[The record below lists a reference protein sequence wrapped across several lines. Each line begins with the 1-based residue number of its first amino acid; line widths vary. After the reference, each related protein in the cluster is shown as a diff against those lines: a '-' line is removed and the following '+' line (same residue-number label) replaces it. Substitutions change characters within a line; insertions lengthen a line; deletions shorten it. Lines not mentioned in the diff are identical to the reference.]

1 MSFLAQLRLRS
12 DPKQDVASLCYL
24 LQRVGD
30 PPFAHL
36 SLRLADVRGDRMEGH
51 GTAYVIQPTH
61 LRAPPPFVS
70 ADDVGVL
77 AGLVDAG
84 QAWLSRSAGEAPG
97 GWAFLSSLLATQR
110 CFFDMPGQVPC
121 RLRALAPLPAELQWI
136 IDPNGRQRLH
146 WTVDGQVLALAGS
159 SDLVVY
165 QPANH
170 SLALLQHDLGDAA
183 LEAAGL
189 LFSPQTPE
197 AVDSLLANAESWTTL
212 GLPLPQRLDLR
223 RMPLHPSAVLHC
235 DLPAG
240 GLPPRLR
247 LLFQYSSDECCVC
260 FADWKEETEFRYWN
274 GGQLIEIVRD
284 PDAEAAAAAGLV
296 DRLRGFTAAADGGW
310 TADPGAWQQLLTEAL
325 PELEQNGYQWRFTPA
340 FAQHF
345 AWAEGWQ
352 VSVTPQDDTHWE
364 LQLRISMQGRSIDL
378 MQLLAQLPPDCLE
391 QGRIP
396 LQDGRLLLL
405 PIKQARGLAAE
416 LGDLSGQS
424 GSGRLPN
431 SQLNRLEAVAQALP
445 EATQWLD
452 ESGLLDR
459 ASRLLQPAQTLPQVD
474 TDLRA
479 TLRGYQWHGACW
491 MQHLRAFGVNGL
503 LADDMGLGKTLQTI
517 AHLSLERSLGRLTL
531 PALVVAPTSLLHNWR
546 EELARFA
553 PSLRCRVVHGA
564 ARHRLW
570 TALGDY
576 DVLITSYTLLVND
589 LERWQQQPLSWL
601 VLDEAQWIKNPGTR
615 ASQAVRQI
623 AAEHRLALTGTPVEN
638 HLGELWSI
646 MDFLNPQCL
655 GSERN
660 FRRYFREP
668 IEEQGDVARLQVLL
682 QRISPWMLRRTKDQ
696 VATELPPKTVIQR
709 KVPFADGQKD
719 FYEALRSATWSDLDA
734 RLATTEHSGE
744 QRVLVLSALLRLRQA
759 CCDPSLLG
767 RPEIA
772 SGKRQHCLEMITELV
787 EEGRSVLLFSQFTT
801 MLALLAQDLREQ
813 GIAHLELTGQTSAD
827 ERSRRVAA
835 FQAGE
840 AAVFLISLKAG
851 GVGLNLTRADTVIH
865 YDPWWNDAAERQ
877 ASDRAHRIGQDKPVF
892 VYQLITEGSV
902 EERIAELQQRKA
914 LLGEHVN
921 QSAQAS
927 GEHFAVK
934 FEELI
939 ALCRP
944 VDDEGSGDE

>member
-1 MSFLAQLRLRS
+1 MSFLAQLRQRS
-12 DPKQDVASLCYL
+12 DPGYDGASLCYL
-24 LQRVGD
+24 LQRGGE
-30 PPFAHL
+30 PPFVRL
-36 SLRLADVRGDRMEGH
+36 SLRLAQVHGDCMEGH

-61 LRAPPPFVS
+61 LRAPPPFVR

-77 AGLVDAG
+77 AGLVDADR
-84 QAWLSRSAGEAPG
+84 AWLSQSAGQAPG
-97 GWAFLSSLLATQR
+97 GWTFLSSMLATQR
-110 CFFDMPGQVPC
+110 CFVDMPGQAPC

-136 IDPNGRQRLH
+136 VDPDGRQRLH
-146 WTVDGQVLALAGS
+146 WAVDGQVLALAGS
-159 SDLVVY
+159 RDLVVY
-165 QPANH
+165 QPTNH
-170 SLALLQHDLGDAA
+170 GLAPLQHDLGDAA
-183 LEAAGL
+183 LESAAP
-189 LFSPQTPE
+189 FFFPQTLE
-197 AVDSLLANAESWTTL
+197 AVDSLVASAERLTTL
-212 GLPLPQRLDLR
+212 GLPLPQRLCLR
-223 RMPLHPSAVLHC
+223 RMPLRPTAVLHC
-235 DLPAG
+235 DLPSG
-240 GLPPRLR
+240 GMPPRLR
-247 LLFQYSSDECCVC
+247 LLFQYLGDECCVC
-260 FADWKEETEFRYWN
+260 FADWKETAGYRYWN
-274 GGQLIEIVRD
+274 GMQLIEIVRD
-284 PDAEAAAAAGLV
+284 PEAEAASAVGLV
-296 DRLRGFTAAADGGW
+296 ERLRGFTAAAEGGW
-310 TADPGAWQQLLTEAL
+310 TAEPAAWQQLLTEAL

-352 VSVTPQDDTHWE
+352 VNVSPRGDTHWD
-364 LQLRISMQGRSIDL
+364 LQMRISMQGRTVDL

-405 PIKQARGLAAE
+405 PIKQARSLAAE
-416 LGDLSGQS
+416 LGDLTGQS
-424 GSGRLPN
+424 GSGRLPY
-431 SQLNRLEAVAQALP
+431 SQLNRLATVAQALP
-445 EATQWLD
+445 ETTHWLD
-452 ESGLLDR
+452 EAGLLGR
-459 ASRLLQPAQTLPQVD
+459 ASRLLQPAQTLSQVD
-474 TDLRA
+474 TGLRA

-491 MQHLRAFGVNGL
+491 LQHLRALGVNGL

-517 AHLSLERSLGRLTL
+517 AHLSLERSQGRLTL

-546 EELARFA
+546 QELASFA
-553 PSLRCRVVHGA
+553 PSLRCCVVHGA

-570 TALGDY
+570 TTLGDH

-668 IEEQGDVARLQVLL
+668 IEEQGDASRLQLLL

-696 VATELPPKTVIQR
+696 IATELPPKTVIQR
-709 KVPFADGQKD
+709 KVPFADGQEH
-719 FYEALRSATWSDLDA
+719 FYEELRSATWSDLDA
-734 RLATTEHSGE
+734 RLAETEHSGE

-787 EEGRSVLLFSQFTT
+787 EEGRAVLLFSQFTA
-801 MLALLAQDLREQ
+801 MLALLAQDLRQQ
-813 GIAHLELTGQTSAD
+813 GIAHLELTGQTPAD

-835 FQAGE
+835 FQAGA

-892 VYQLITEGSV
+892 VYQLITEDSV

-921 QSAQAS
+921 QGAQAS
-927 GEHFAVK
+927 GQHFAVK

-944 VDDEGSGDE
+944 ADDEGNRDE